1 MTKQTSVSLNA
12 SHAWPD
18 DPAPAAP
25 ARLVS
30 VSTRVNPIRPEQF
43 LRRAKGAERFFWR
56 EADAAQTLAGMGI
69 AAEIFAWGQS
79 RFADVETQTRALFA
93 NAILDEPAPAP
104 ALMGGFAFRDDFV
117 PDNTWAAFHPAHFVL
132 PHLQLT
138 EGAGGETWLT
148 LNALAAPDEPIREL
162 RGSLKQA
169 LAARAAWLMAHDEA
183 DAAAIPENAQTEI
196 TYPMSLASWT
206 VMLHEAIRR
215 IQSGELKK
223 VVLARMCELRG
234 KQPLDVDRAMAFLND
249 HYAGCYRFLFEPRP
263 GHAFLGAT
271 PELLARVNGRELR
284 TMALAGSQKR
294 GRTAEEDAALERDFL
309 SNAKELHEHALVAD
323 MLRERLEP
331 HVRELDMP
339 DAPETLKLSNIMHLH
354 TPVQAEL
361 NEASG
366 VLPMVALLHPTPA
379 LGGSPRETALEFIR
393 ENEPITRGWYAAPI
407 GVLHA
412 GADGALD
419 GAFAVAIRSAVA
431 QHERAWL
438 YAGCGVVGQ
447 SIPQNEW
454 AETALK
460 FKPMLNAF
468 GS

>member
-1 MTKQTSVSLNA
+1 M
-12 SHAWPD
+12 
-18 DPAPAAP
+18 
-25 ARLVS
+25 
-30 VSTRVNPIRPEQF
+30 
-43 LRRAKGAERFFWR
+43 RRAKGAERFFWR

-69 AAEIFAWGQS
+69 AAELFAWGHN
-79 RFADVETQTRALFA
+79 RFADIETQARALFA
-93 NAILDEPAPAP
+93 NAVLDESAPAP

-138 EGAGGETWLT
+138 EGTNGETWLT
-148 LNALAAPDEPIREL
+148 LNALAAPDDNLREL
-162 RGSLKQA
+162 RGSLKEA

-183 DAAAIPENAQTEI
+183 GADAIPDTAQTEI
-196 TYPMSLASWT
+196 SYPMSLASWT

-215 IQSGELKK
+215 IQIGELKK
-223 VVLARMCELRG
+223 VVLARMCELRA
-234 KQPLDVDRAMAFLND
+234 KQPLDVDRAVAFLND

-271 PELLARVNGRELR
+271 PELLARVSGAQLR

-294 GRTAEEDAALERDFL
+294 GRAPEEDAALERDFL

-331 HVRELDMP
+331 HVRDLRMP
-339 DAPETLKLSNIMHLH
+339 DSPHTLKLSNIMHLH
-354 TPVQAEL
+354 TPVQATL
-361 NEASG
+361 NEAGG

-379 LGGSPRETALEFIR
+379 LGGSPREAALDFIR

-407 GVLHA
+407 GILQA

-419 GAFAVAIRSAVA
+419 GAFAVAIRSAVT

-460 FKPMLNAF
+460 FKPMLNALD
-468 GS
+468 S